1 MEKLSLYVA
10 AHPWLVA
17 LTVVAA
23 LLVVA
28 YEVRA
33 RRDAFAAISPQ
44 DLIRLQNRGALVL
57 DLRKS
62 EDYAAGHIGGARDFD
77 ASQLVKANETL
88 RKHREK
94 PVVVYCDTGSTG
106 AAAARVLAGQG
117 FTQAFNLRGGI
128 AAWRADNLPLEQ
140 GAEPA
145 RGPSTGK
152 GKA

>member
-1 MEKLSLYVA
+1 MEKLSLYIA

-17 LTVVAA
+17 LTVTAV
-23 LLVVA
+23 LLVVV

-62 EDYAAGHIGGARDFD
+62 EDYTAGHIGGARDFD
-77 ASQLVKANETL
+77 SAQLINADETL

-94 PVVVYCDTGSTG
+94 PVIVYCDTGATG
-106 AAAARVLAGQG
+106 AAAARVLSRQG

-140 GAEPA
+140 GAAPA
-145 RGPSTGK
+145 RGK
-152 GKA
+152 GRT